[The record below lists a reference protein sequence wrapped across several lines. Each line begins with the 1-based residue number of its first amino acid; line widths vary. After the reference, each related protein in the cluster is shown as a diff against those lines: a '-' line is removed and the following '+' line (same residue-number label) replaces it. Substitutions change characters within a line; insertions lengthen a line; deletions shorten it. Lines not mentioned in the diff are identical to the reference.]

1 MSHIERGEP
10 PSRPQFAQFL
20 IGQDHRGNWVVQDQS
35 ATRGGL
41 FVNRD
46 AALRFVRDE
55 NGDQPPAIVMVAGV
69 LELDMN
75 CKPDLANRHGVLNAA
90 KAA

>member
-1 MSHIERGEP
+1 MRPLEHGEP
-10 PSRPQFAQFL
+10 PSRLQSPCFMV
-20 IGQDHRGNWVVQDQS
+20 GQDRRGNWVVQDQS

-41 FVNRD
+41 FVNHN

-55 NGDQPPAIVMVAGV
+55 NGDQPPTVVMVSEV
-69 LELDMN
+69 LELDMTR
-75 CKPDLANRHGVLNAA
+75 KPAVIDRQGTLDAA